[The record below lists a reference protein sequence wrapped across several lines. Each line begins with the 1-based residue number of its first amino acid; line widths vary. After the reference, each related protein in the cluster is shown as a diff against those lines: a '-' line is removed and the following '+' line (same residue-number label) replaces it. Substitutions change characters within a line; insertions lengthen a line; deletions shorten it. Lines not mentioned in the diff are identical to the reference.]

1 MSFSHL
7 PSFFLCLLLI
17 LGAIEAFAQ
26 TPAENASAPAS
37 ITPTV
42 TRLAQLDSTYLF
54 SLRKFHGPV
63 LLDYQR
69 DLERLK
75 QLLIARNRPDDAKH
89 VDAEI
94 EYVKTLITTTGV
106 LPYTALIPPPP
117 EQPAPENSSFI
128 PPRGRKKMP
137 DTPALSLNAAETNR
151 SSLPMNAK
159 AEGLPI
165 GSAEWPVKKLPAG
178 NYDVVM
184 FFSCASLEK
193 PEKITLRFAGQEFN
207 TALPIERVTGS
218 DLNYRPYRIA
228 KIVLDQEVTD
238 GTLSIQGEAPASPHL
253 FIRGIFLLKRE

>member
-1 MSFSHL
+1 MPLFPLSFI
-7 PSFFLCLLLI
+7 CLLLI
-17 LGAIEAFAQ
+17 LGVFDASAQ
-26 TPAENASAPAS
+26 TTAKNTGAPAS

-42 TRLAQLDSTYLF
+42 TRLEQLDSTYLI

-69 DLERLK
+69 ELERLK
-75 QLLIARNRPDDAKH
+75 QLLIARNRPDDARH

-117 EQPAPENSSFI
+117 EQPAPADLASSL
-128 PPRGRKKMP
+128 PRNRKKMP
-137 DTPALSLNAAETNR
+137 DTPALSLSAAETSR

-207 TALPIERVTGS
+207 TTLPIERATGA

-228 KIVLDQEVTD
+228 KIVLDQDVTD
-238 GTLSIQGEAPASPHL
+238 GTLSIQGEAPDSPHL
-253 FIRGIFLLKRE
+253 FIRGIFLLRKE